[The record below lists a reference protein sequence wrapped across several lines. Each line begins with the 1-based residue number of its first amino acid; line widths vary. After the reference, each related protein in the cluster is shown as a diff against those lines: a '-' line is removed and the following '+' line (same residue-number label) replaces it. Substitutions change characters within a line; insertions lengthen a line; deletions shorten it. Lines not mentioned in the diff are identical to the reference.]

1 MEQLLHPECQGPLL
15 LFAQIRGDIFGGRAE
30 GRGLMPVTQIT
41 EISLTWDHKSS
52 FFHSKVV
59 SVWGLCPWTPLGD
72 FCPPHPLDLLPR
84 KDLLATPLG
93 LAGMRSAWHNP
104 AWVATVHYSWMSLII
119 VSGVFF
125 RFSNWSDIKCMEMF
139 NVSAFTE

>member
-84 KDLLATPLG
+84 KDLLGSATG
-93 LAGMRSAWHNP
+93 QISSVWKC
-104 AWVATVHYSWMSLII
+104 SMSQLSLNKTPQFWKTSDPSMECIAC
-119 VSGVFF
+119 VCGV
-125 RFSNWSDIKCMEMF
+125 DQ
-139 NVSAFTE
+139 

>member
-1 MEQLLHPECQGPLL
+1 MEQLLRPECQGPLL
-15 LFAQIRGDIFGGRAE
+15 LSAQIRGDLFGGRAE

-59 SVWGLCPWTPLGD
+59 SVRGLCPWTPLGD

-104 AWVATVHYSWMSLII
+104 AWVATVQLN
-119 VSGVFF
+119 VFDNCF
-125 RFSNWSDIKCMEMF
+125 WSFFSVQQLVRYQVYG
-139 NVSAFTE
+139 NVQCLSFH

>member
-1 MEQLLHPECQGPLL
+1 MEKNGAVAPPRMPRAT
-15 LFAQIRGDIFGGRAE
+15 FVIRADPRRYFWGRAE

-104 AWVATVHYSWMSLII
+104 AWVATVHYS
-119 VSGVFF
+119 
-125 RFSNWSDIKCMEMF
+125 
-139 NVSAFTE
+139 